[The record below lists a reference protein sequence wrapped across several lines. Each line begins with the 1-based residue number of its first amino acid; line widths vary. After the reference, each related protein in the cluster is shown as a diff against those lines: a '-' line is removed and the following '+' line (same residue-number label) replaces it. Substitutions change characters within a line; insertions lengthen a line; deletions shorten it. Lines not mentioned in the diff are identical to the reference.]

1 MHALILA
8 PFDERQ
14 LERLSAQ
21 MSVTHESWL
30 DTLKLTDPDELAAR
44 IRTEGISILVV
55 EADFV
60 FEETFAD
67 APDLRFVGICRA
79 STTQVDLDAA
89 TAHGVVVVNTPGR
102 NARAV
107 AEHALGLI
115 FSLARRIPTAHNYVT
130 SGQWRH
136 PVGGYVDLRGIE
148 LAGRTLGIVGMG
160 AIGRRLAEMG
170 QALGMSVLGC
180 DPYVTDPPDG
190 VDMVDL
196 HTAASS
202 SDFIS
207 VHVPTAPQTAGMI
220 DAEVL
225 DCMKPTAFFVNCS
238 DAEVIDQAALVH
250 ALTTGQNRGRGIR
263 RLRDPPHRAR
273 QPASPTRQRHT
284 HAPPRRRD
292 GRDHPAP
299 LQDDD
304 RRHPPIRA
312 RRPSRQPR
320 QSRSLGPPCP
330 NDPVLVIDAGSSSI
344 RCHLVGIDGR
354 VTKSASR
361 PWTYLSDPAV
371 SQLAREFD
379 VPACWSSLCDAIR
392 ECATG
397 QGRVAAIAITS
408 QRQSIVFLDSDAN
421 VLYAGPNTDLSAIFA
436 GVVLDYDHG
445 DLLYGALPD
454 TVPRS

>member
-14 LERLSAQ
+14 LERLSAE

-30 DTLKLTDPDELAAR
+30 DTLRLTDPDDLADR

-107 AEHALGLI
+107 AEHAMGLI

-130 SGQWRH
+130 SGQWQH

-160 AIGRRLAEMG
+160 TIGRRLAEMG

-190 VDMVDL
+190 IDMVDL
-196 HTAASS
+196 HTAASR

-207 VHVPTAPQTAGMI
+207 VHVPTMPQTVGMI

-238 DAEVIDQAALVH
+238 DAEVIDQVALIH
-250 ALTTGQNRGRGIR
+250 ALTTGRIAGAAFDVFETHPIAPDNPLLQLDNVI
-263 RLRDPPHRAR
+263 LTPHLGGA
-273 QPASPTRQRHT
+273 TVETIQRHSRMMT
-284 HAPPRRRD
+284 DDILRFACGDRPVNLVNPEVWDRHAR
-292 GRDHPAP
+292 
-299 LQDDD
+299 
-304 RRHPPIRA
+304 
-312 RRPSRQPR
+312 
-320 QSRSLGPPCP
+320 
-330 NDPVLVIDAGSSSI
+330 
-344 RCHLVGIDGR
+344 
-354 VTKSASR
+354 
-361 PWTYLSDPAV
+361 
-371 SQLAREFD
+371 
-379 VPACWSSLCDAIR
+379 
-392 ECATG
+392 
-397 QGRVAAIAITS
+397 
-408 QRQSIVFLDSDAN
+408 
-421 VLYAGPNTDLSAIFA
+421 
-436 GVVLDYDHG
+436 
-445 DLLYGALPD
+445 
-454 TVPRS
+454 